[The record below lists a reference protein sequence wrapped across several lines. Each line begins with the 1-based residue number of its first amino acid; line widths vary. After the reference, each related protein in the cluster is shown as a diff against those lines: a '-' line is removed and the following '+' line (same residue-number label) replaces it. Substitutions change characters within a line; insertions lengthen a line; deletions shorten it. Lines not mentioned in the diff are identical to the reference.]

1 MTELVS
7 PCCGAD
13 YTDNEDGLSYCC
25 TATISE
31 SGLCYECKDH
41 AEAAEGFVC
50 GYCKEFFEE
59 SIEDS
64 PAGTG
69 RMDFW
74 LEDIV
79 DNEQSSRKSATDMSE
94 PVAGI

>member
-1 MTELVS
+1 MKTKFEEYVEQVDKL
-7 PCCGAD
+7 
-13 YTDNEDGLSYCC
+13 
-25 TATISE
+25 I
-31 SGLCYECKDH
+31 KDH
-41 AEAAEGFVC
+41 TKKLHVSELDAIV
-50 GYCKEFFEE
+50 E

-79 DNEQSSRKSATDMSE
+79 DNESVSRKMSGE
-94 PVAGI
+94 

>member
-1 MTELVS
+1 MKTKFEEYVANVDKLIK
-7 PCCGAD
+7 D
-13 YTDNEDGLSYCC
+13 YTKKLH
-25 TATISE
+25 ISE
-31 SGLCYECKDH
+31 LDLI
-41 AEAAEGFVC
+41 V
-50 GYCKEFFEE
+50 E

-79 DNEQSSRKSATDMSE
+79 DNELISRNLPSE
-94 PVAGI
+94 

>member
-1 MTELVS
+1 METKFEEYVEDVDKLIK
-7 PCCGAD
+7 D
-13 YTDNEDGLSYCC
+13 YTKKLH
-25 TATISE
+25 ISE
-31 SGLCYECKDH
+31 LDQI
-41 AEAAEGFVC
+41 VD
-50 GYCKEFFEE
+50 

-79 DNEQSSRKSATDMSE
+79 DNESVSRKMSGE
-94 PVAGI
+94 

>member
-1 MTELVS
+1 MKTKFEFYVE
-7 PCCGAD
+7 AVERQIKD
-13 YTDNEDGLSYCC
+13 YTKKLH
-25 TATISE
+25 ISE
-31 SGLCYECKDH
+31 L
-41 AEAAEGFVC
+41 EGIV
-50 GYCKEFFEE
+50 E

-79 DNEQSSRKSATDMSE
+79 DSE
-94 PVAGI
+94 LITRDLASE

>member
-1 MTELVS
+1 MKTKFEEYVEDVDKLIK
-7 PCCGAD
+7 D
-13 YTDNEDGLSYCC
+13 YTKKLH
-25 TATISE
+25 ISE
-31 SGLCYECKDH
+31 LDQI
-41 AEAAEGFVC
+41 VD
-50 GYCKEFFEE
+50 

-79 DNEQSSRKSATDMSE
+79 DNESVSRKM
-94 PVAGI
+94 AGE

>member
-1 MTELVS
+1 MKTKFEEYVDNVDKLIR
-7 PCCGAD
+7 D
-13 YTDNEDGLSYCC
+13 YTKKLH
-25 TATISE
+25 ISE
-31 SGLCYECKDH
+31 LDQI
-41 AEAAEGFVC
+41 VD
-50 GYCKEFFEE
+50 

-79 DNEQSSRKSATDMSE
+79 DNESVSRKMSGE
-94 PVAGI
+94 